1 MNTKKATKRALL
13 TSVMALV
20 MCVVMLVGTTFA
32 WFTDTASTGVNKIQ
46 AGNLDIEL
54 EMQVTE
60 NGETKWVKAEGETL
74 QFKKAAGHEGEGVV
88 VALLFQQCQ
97 QGAVEPAAHTLTDAV
112 GRTVDG
118 RFNIPCIGLPRVPQ
132 VGAGKAA
139 QAAVSAF
146 RQQKGRV
153 LQHLLDVGAV
163 VLDRG
168 RCVLKG
174 LHAVADIPVVQ
185 RTDGGGI
192 IGRCHPQGNFVV
204 VAPLCGQ
211 RLLFSLRQLFD
222 RCFAL

>member
-1 MNTKKATKRALL
+1 MKVVALP
-13 TSVMALV
+13 V
-20 MCVVMLVGTTFA
+20 
-32 WFTDTASTGVNKIQ
+32 
-46 AGNLDIEL
+46 
-54 EMQVTE
+54 
-60 NGETKWVKAEGETL
+60 
-74 QFKKAAGHEGEGVV
+74 AARDQRKGGV
-88 VALLFQQCQ
+88 VALLFQQRQ
-97 QGAVEPAAHTLTDAV
+97 QGTVEPAAHALTDAV

-118 RFNIPCIGLPRVPQ
+118 RLNIPCIGLPRVPQ

-146 RQQKGRV
+146 RQQKGRM

-168 RCVLKG
+168 RRVLKG

-192 IGRCHPQGNFVV
+192 VGRCHPQGNFVV
-204 VAPLCGQ
+204 GAPLCGQ
-211 RLLFSLRQLFD
+211 RLLFNLRQLFD